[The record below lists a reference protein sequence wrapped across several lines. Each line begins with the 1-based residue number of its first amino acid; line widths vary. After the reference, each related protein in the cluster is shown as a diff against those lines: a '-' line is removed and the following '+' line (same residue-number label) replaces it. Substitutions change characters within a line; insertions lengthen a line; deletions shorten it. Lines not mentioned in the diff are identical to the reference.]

1 MEKSRGGWASL
12 TSCTE
17 ARQRVAVEALEVCS
31 FPTAARREESLLV
44 VLLGGR
50 HGRAVLRS
58 ARPSVLPAL
67 IGGLSLACSG
77 DGVLRP
83 RIQPT
88 QHSMRNQGSSSAWQ
102 IILYT

>member
-67 IGGLSLACSG
+67 IGGLPSHVAVMVCFGLEYN
-77 DGVLRP
+77 
-83 RIQPT
+83 
-88 QHSMRNQGSSSAWQ
+88 QHSIR
-102 IILYT
+102 